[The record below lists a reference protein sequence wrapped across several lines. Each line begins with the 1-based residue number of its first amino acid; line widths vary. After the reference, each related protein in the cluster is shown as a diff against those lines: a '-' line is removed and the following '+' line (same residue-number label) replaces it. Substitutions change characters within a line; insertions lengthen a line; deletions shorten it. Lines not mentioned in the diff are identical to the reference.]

1 MLILRA
7 EVPFAGTS
15 HADLVKGQHQMS
27 AEEEVTQL
35 YLRLIDAWNS
45 RSASDMAAL
54 FHEDGVSIGF
64 DGSQMIGPASIESEL
79 AGIFAEHPTAPYTVK
94 VKAGLL
100 LSSNVA
106 LLRAIAGMVPHG
118 KSDLDPKLNAMQ
130 SLVARKE
137 DGWRVILF
145 QNTPAQFH
153 GRPELVEQMTE
164 ELREVLQQT
173 SGE

>member
-1 MLILRA
+1 
-7 EVPFAGTS
+7 
-15 HADLVKGQHQMS
+15 MS

-35 YLRLIDAWNS
+35 YLRLIDAWNR

-54 FHEDGVSIGF
+54 FHDEGVSIGF

-79 AGIFAEHPTAPYTVK
+79 TRIFSEHPTAPYIVK

-100 LSSNVA
+100 LSSEVA

-118 KSDLDPKLNAMQ
+118 KNELDPKLNAIQ

-153 GRPELVEQMTE
+153 GRPELVQQMTE
-164 ELREVLQQT
+164 ELRGVARKADQN
-173 SGE
+173 

>member
-1 MLILRA
+1 
-7 EVPFAGTS
+7 
-15 HADLVKGQHQMS
+15 MS

-35 YLRLIDAWNS
+35 YQRLIDAWNR
-45 RSASDMAAL
+45 RSAADMAAL
-54 FHEDGVSIGF
+54 FHDEGVSIGF
-64 DGSQMIGPASIESEL
+64 DGSQMIGPAAIESEL
-79 AGIFAEHPTAPYTVK
+79 TRIFAEHPTAPYAVK

-100 LSSNVA
+100 LSPEVA

-118 KSDLDPKLNAMQ
+118 KTELDPKLNAIQ

-153 GRPELVEQMTE
+153 GRPELVEEMTAELE
-164 ELREVLQQT
+164 EVAPPVFP
-173 SGE
+173 